1 MTNRLLDLRPRDGIR
16 PRTRLGLGVAAMG
29 LFAAC
34 APVQS
39 QTPPAMEA
47 TVAVVSLQS
56 VTEAALADAARQTG
70 IERARLTVLEAQAV
84 TWQNGSLG
92 CPEEGMAYTDALV
105 PGYRVRIQAGDR
117 VLDYHASARGG
128 VMLCPEGR
136 AVDPILGDSMT

>member
-1 MTNRLLDLRPRDGIR
+1 MTNRLLDRGPRDGIR
-16 PRTRLGLGVAAMG
+16 LQTRLALGLAAMG

-34 APVQS
+34 ATVQS
-39 QTPPAMEA
+39 QTPPAMEV

-56 VTEAALADAARQTG
+56 VTEAALADATRQTG

-92 CPEEGMAYTDALV
+92 CPEKGMAYTDALV
-105 PGYRVRIQAGDR
+105 PGYRVRIQAGAR

-128 VMLCPEGR
+128 LTLCPEGR
-136 AVDPILGDSMT
+136 AVDPLPGDSMT